1 MRVEVKD
8 YVKTI
13 GKATVLDH
21 VSYTFKSGKIYGLR
35 GKNGSG
41 KTMLMRAICG
51 LINPME
57 GCVCI
62 DGKIIGKD
70 ISFPESAGV
79 LIENPGFISGYTA
92 FQNLKTIASIQNR
105 ISDEEI
111 KAVILAVGLDPEDTR
126 KYRKFSLGMKQRLGI
141 ASAVMENPALILLDE
156 PTNALD
162 ESGVV
167 MVRELLEK
175 QKKNGAVIIVASH
188 DKEELELLTDEILII
203 ENGKIKEHFDVR
215 RVLHL
220 YDQYPVSGSTAC
232 GVWPWRYG
240 GSKWFFL
247 KSGRTYDFIRRR
259 NESTVRCGKF
269 ILCRNRLRMVFISY
283 LHI

>member
-21 VSYTFKSGKIYGLR
+21 VSYTFESGKI
-35 GKNGSG
+35 
-41 KTMLMRAICG
+41 
-51 LINPME
+51 
-57 GCVCI
+57 I

-203 ENGKIKEHFDVR
+203 ENGKIKEHFDVQAS
-215 RVLHL
+215 L
-220 YDQYPVSGSTAC
+220 
-232 GVWPWRYG
+232 
-240 GSKWFFL
+240 
-247 KSGRTYDFIRRR
+247 
-259 NESTVRCGKF
+259 NEKEVR
-269 ILCRNRLRMVFISY
+269 I
-283 LHI
+283 